1 MKGNKMRI
9 FSKIKEVI
17 SSFAN
22 KGKISIIEGTDEKY
36 TNIVK
41 QMEKF
46 ESNVMLNRFLSM
58 EKRIAELTGHIVA
71 LREQIKVLNEL
82 GTYNATTTDE
92 LLNAISSFEETDVH
106 VIDDD
111 EDGLLVSP
119 KDKKLSIN

>member
-1 MKGNKMRI
+1 MSI

-22 KGKISIIEGTDEKY
+22 KSKISIIEGTDEKY

-71 LREQIKVLNEL
+71 LREQVKVLNEL

-92 LLNAISSFEETDVH
+92 LLNVISSIEETSVH

-111 EDGLLVSP
+111 EDSLSVSP